1 MRALA
6 AALHLANASGVRR
19 LVLRGDSRVAID
31 QVNGREHT
39 VVARLLPLIAAAQAA
54 LAGFDDVQLLWVPRH
69 RNRDAD
75 RMARQALG
83 LPPKPAPT
91 PTGRARRR

>member
-1 MRALA
+1 
-6 AALHLANASGVRR
+6 LH
-19 LVLRGDSRVAID
+19 GDSRVAID
-31 QVNGREHT
+31 QVNGSEHT
-39 VVARLLPLIAAAQAA
+39 AVARLLPLIAAAQAV
-54 LAGFDDVQLLWVPRH
+54 LATFDEVDVLWVPRH

-75 RMARQALG
+75 RLARQALD